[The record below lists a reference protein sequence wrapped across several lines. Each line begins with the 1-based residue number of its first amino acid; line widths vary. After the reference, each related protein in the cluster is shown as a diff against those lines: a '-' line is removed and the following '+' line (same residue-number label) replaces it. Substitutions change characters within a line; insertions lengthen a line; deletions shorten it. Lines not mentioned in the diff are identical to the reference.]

1 MNSSK
6 NEIVGSH
13 LISFE
18 DHLDF
23 QYGKKG
29 TPEREEFEEG
39 FEAFKLGVIKKI
51 RTNDLRFIRPDL
63 K

>member
-1 MNSSK
+1 MDSSK
-6 NEIVGSH
+6 TETVGNH

-18 DHLDF
+18 DHLDL

-39 FEAFKLGVIKKI
+39 YEAFKLGVIKKI
-51 RTNDLRFIRPDL
+51 RTNES
-63 K
+63 

>member
-1 MNSSK
+1 MDSSK
-6 NEIVGSH
+6 TEIVGNH

-18 DHLDF
+18 DHLDL

-39 FEAFKLGVIKKI
+39 YEAFKLGVIKKI
-51 RTNDLRFIRPDL
+51 RT